1 MLINVKNVRQI
12 FINLKATF
20 QNAFDQAPSDWQKIA
35 MVVLSTGKENDY
47 SWLSRFPKMREW
59 IGDKVVKAARR
70 VQLHHPQQRLGSDG
84 RS

>member
-35 MVVLSTGKENDY
+35 MVVPSTGKRKRLQLAKPFPEN
-47 SWLSRFPKMREW
+47 
-59 IGDKVVKAARR
+59 A
-70 VQLHHPQQRLGSDG
+70 
-84 RS
+84 